1 MFTNDF
7 SKKSWVYFLKY
18 NNETLTKFKYFKVEV
33 EKQTSKN
40 IIVFLLDRGGEYLSM
55 EFNNLCNALG
65 IQRQLIQARSPQQN
79 GVA

>member
-18 NNETLTKFKYFKVEV
+18 KNETLTKFKYFKVEV
-33 EKQTSKN
+33 EKKIGKN
-40 IIVFLLDRGGEYLSM
+40 IKVLWLDWGEYLSM

-65 IQRQLIQARSPQQN
+65 IQRQLIQAHSPQQN